1 MDKKLKGKPGESRR
15 RKATELPRHHGRN
28 VSGAAR
34 FDGWDF
40 PVCSCRVNIMTSPL
54 SNLLSRGYF
63 PKELPPPFNTKS
75 FGSFAGSAPAAV
87 MNLDTSN
94 KGINS
99 NFLSRPAVHN
109 LARAGTLRRKLT
121 IPNPVNQYQV
131 AQAIVQGWSE
141 IKALCASSPISLTTP
156 VYRKH
161 GSRAIIAGNNFNS
174 LPIARARSRTASRY
188 LLTADLS
195 QFYPSIYTHSIP
207 WALHT
212 KLVAK
217 AKPRDFT
224 LLGNVLDLAIRNG
237 QDKQT
242 IGIPIGPDTSLAVAE
257 LILSSID
264 HKLGAT
270 LSKRGFRYID
280 DIGCGFRTISE
291 AEDTLGQLQLCIG
304 DLQLQLNPKKT
315 KITELPS
322 ELEALWVPHLRS
334 FLFRSTS
341 RDTQRKDLLSY
352 FGRAFELSSV
362 DREEAVLQYSVR
374 RMRSVA
380 IAEANWPLY
389 ESLLL
394 QCLSVEPG
402 TAPAVIDELYKYHLR
417 MPLDIS
423 RICESLQQLIED
435 HAPQHHGSEVVW
447 ALWGAIILDCK
458 LNASAVQKA
467 IAMADPC
474 VALCALH
481 AISTGHVVGAVDVSL
496 IEALMHGAELTEEQ
510 WLLVYEANVKG
521 WLANKG
527 GTDFVAHDKY
537 FGPMKVAGVS
547 FYDAAANSAVRVKP
561 LPSQH
566 YDLLATD
573 DDWAIELA
581 KLGVGFSG

>member
-1 MDKKLKGKPGESRR
+1 
-15 RKATELPRHHGRN
+15 
-28 VSGAAR
+28 
-34 FDGWDF
+34 
-40 PVCSCRVNIMTSPL
+40 
-54 SNLLSRGYF
+54 
-63 PKELPPPFNTKS
+63 
-75 FGSFAGSAPAAV
+75 
-87 MNLDTSN
+87 
-94 KGINS
+94 
-99 NFLSRPAVHN
+99 VHN

-131 AQAIVQGWSE
+131 ARAIVQGWSE
-141 IKALCASSPISLTTP
+141 IKTLCASSPISLTTP

-161 GSRAIIAGNNFNS
+161 GSRAIIAGNDFKS

-212 KLVAK
+212 KPVAK
-217 AKPRDFT
+217 AKPNDFT

-264 HKLGAT
+264 HKLGTT

-291 AEDTLGQLQLCIG
+291 AEDTLGQLQL
-304 DLQLQLNPKKT
+304 QLNPKKT

-334 FLFRSTS
+334 FSFRSTS
-341 RDTQRKDLLSY
+341 RGTQHKDLLSY
-352 FGRAFELSSV
+352 FGRAFELSNV
-362 DREEAVLQYSVR
+362 DREDAVLRYSVQ

-402 TAPAVIDELYKYHLR
+402 TAPAVIGELYKYHLR
-417 MPLDIS
+417 MPLDVS

-435 HAPQHHGSEVVW
+435 HATQHHGSEVVW

-458 LNASAVQKA
+458 LDASVVQKA

-481 AISTGHVVGAVDVSL
+481 AISAGRVVGAVDVSP
-496 IEALMHGAELTEEQ
+496 IEALMHEAELTEEQ

-527 GTDFVAHDKY
+527 GKDFVTKNKY
-537 FGPMKVAGVS
+537 FGPMKAAGVS
-547 FYDAAANSAVRVKP
+547 FYDLAASHSILVKP
-561 LPSQH
+561 LLSKV
-566 YDLLATD
+566 YDFSED
-573 DDWAIELA
+573 DDWDIEFA
-581 KLGVGFSG
+581 KLQTGVSG

>member
-1 MDKKLKGKPGESRR
+1 MS
-15 RKATELPRHHGRN
+15 
-28 VSGAAR
+28 
-34 FDGWDF
+34 
-40 PVCSCRVNIMTSPL
+40 SPL

-75 FGSFAGSAPAAV
+75 FGAFAESASAAV
-87 MNLDTSN
+87 MELDTSK
-94 KGINS
+94 KGSKS
-99 NFLSRPAVHN
+99 NFVSRPAVHN

-141 IKALCASSPISLTTP
+141 IKTLCASSPISLTTP

-161 GSRAIIAGNNFNS
+161 GSRAIIAGEDFNS

-212 KLVAK
+212 KPVAK
-217 AKPRDFT
+217 AKPNDFT
-224 LLGNVLDLAIRNG
+224 LRGNVLDLAIRNG

-322 ELEALWVPHLRS
+322 ELEALWVSHLRS
-334 FLFRSTS
+334 FSFRSTS
-341 RDTQRKDLLSY
+341 RGTQHTDLLSY
-352 FGRAFELSSV
+352 FGRAFELSNV
-362 DREEAVLQYSVR
+362 DREEAVLRYSVQ

-402 TAPAVIDELYKYHLR
+402 TASAVIGELYKYHLR
-417 MPLDIS
+417 MPLDVS

-435 HAPQHHGSEVVW
+435 HAPQHHGSEVIW

-458 LNASAVQKA
+458 LDASVVQKA

-481 AISTGHVVGAVDVSL
+481 AISAGHVVGAVDVSS
-496 IEALMHGAELTEEQ
+496 IEALMHEAELTEEQ

-527 GTDFVAHDKY
+527 GKDFVAKNKY

-547 FYDAAANSAVRVKP
+547 FYDTAASLSILVKP
-561 LPSQH
+561 PLSQI
-566 YDLLATD
+566 YDLSEDD
-573 DDWAIELA
+573 DDWDIELA
-581 KLGVGFSG
+581 KLEAGVSG